1 MRSVSWG
8 ESISFLKNI
17 YLEKKKKPLTNSVS
31 GASPQHGELFQDIA
45 QYTSTLQSRLQS
57 QSNNNNN
64 VEPIQPAVDQPLA
77 KKRKLEN
84 GQTATSVDSK
94 DAPLQF
100 YAQDISFAVPQR
112 KKLTLEITA
121 AGGYLRARNQTTKNI
136 EFGIALQ
143 DIGESLSLSL
153 VQHIR

>member
-1 MRSVSWG
+1 
-8 ESISFLKNI
+8 
-17 YLEKKKKPLTNSVS
+17 
-31 GASPQHGELFQDIA
+31 
-45 QYTSTLQSRLQS
+45 LQSRLEA
-57 QSNNNNN
+57 QSNNS
-64 VEPIQPAVDQPLA
+64 ESRQQPAADQPLA

-84 GQTATSVDSK
+84 GQTAASVDAK

-121 AGGYLRARNQTTKNI
+121 AGGYLRAKNQQSHNI

-143 DIGESLSLSL
+143 DIGESPLIDSAGWRLGLTTMFSTTSRACS
-153 VQHIR
+153 VPPSP